1 MPSSWV
7 SSSRLTALITT
18 WFSCTGEFGMSVR
31 IHQSLWRDSEA
42 SALTEGAILLPLLLS
57 LVLGV
62 FEFSLLI
69 DQQHLISTGIHDA
82 ARYLAR
88 SANPNDATIQKDA
101 KALATTGA
109 IDGNVPRVKG
119 WTVRDLNISFA
130 STNNPTDAK
139 GMTRFR
145 GGPVIQSV
153 TVSTTFTV
161 PSLGFFG
168 FLGLK
173 PPALTASHQER
184 VIGPGQLS
192 R

>member
-1 MPSSWV
+1 
-7 SSSRLTALITT
+7 
-18 WFSCTGEFGMSVR
+18 MSVR
-31 IHQSLWRDSEA
+31 AQQSLWRDSEG
-42 SALTEGAILLPLLLS
+42 SALMEGAVLLPVLLAFA
-57 LVLGV
+57 LGV
-62 FEFSLLI
+62 FEFSWLL

-88 SANPNDATIQKDA
+88 SANPNDLTIQKDA
-101 KALATTGA
+101 KTLATTGA
-109 IDGNVPRVKG
+109 VDGNVPRVRG
-119 WTVRDLNISFA
+119 WTMRDINITFA
-130 STNNPTDAK
+130 STDNSVDAE
-139 GMTRFR
+139 GVTRYR

-173 PPALTASHQER
+173 PPAFTVSHQER
-184 VIGPGQLS
+184 VIGSGQVS

>member
-1 MPSSWV
+1 
-7 SSSRLTALITT
+7 
-18 WFSCTGEFGMSVR
+18 MSVR
-31 IHQSLWRDSEA
+31 IQESLWRDNDG
-42 SALTEGAILLPLLLS
+42 SAIMEGALLLPLLLS

-62 FEFSLLI
+62 FEFSWLF

-88 SANPNDATIQKDA
+88 SANPNDVTIQRDA
-101 KALATTGA
+101 KTLATTGA
-109 IDGNVPRVKG
+109 IDGNAPRVRG
-119 WTVRDLNISFA
+119 WTTRDINITLA
-130 STNNPTDAK
+130 STDNPVDAK
-139 GMTRFR
+139 GVTRYR

-168 FLGLK
+168 FVGLK
-173 PPALTASHQER
+173 PPALTVSHQER
-184 VIGPGQLS
+184 VIGPGQIS